1 MDWNLKDLEKSSS
14 DIYVV
19 GICGG
24 LGEHTPV
31 PAWLWRVAFVLL
43 GLSGGAG
50 LAVYAVLWYFMPE
63 SREGQD
69 SDAAA

>member
-1 MDWNLKDLEKSSS
+1 MDWNLDELRKS
-14 DIYVV
+14 DADVYVA

-31 PAWLWRVAFVLL
+31 PAWLWRVALL
-43 GLSGGAG
+43 LLALSGGAG

-63 SREGQD
+63 PQEVED
-69 SDAAA
+69 SDTIV